1 MPGRGE
7 RKPQTKRRVSAGH
20 RRGGGRVPGW
30 LGSAGCGGRWP
41 TVQILRACRVGS
53 TEILKR
59 IPLGIT
65 CSKCHLASSR
75 EMDHSQRHATGRQ

>member
-7 RKPQTKRRVSAGH
+7 RKPQTKRRISAGH

-41 TVQILRACRVGS
+41 TVQILRAVLNS
-53 TEILKR
+53 PVL
-59 IPLGIT
+59 
-65 CSKCHLASSR
+65 
-75 EMDHSQRHATGRQ
+75 